1 MGNESVAAR
10 TAELLSFNG
19 HYAVPGDNQADRLL
33 DDVGCFM
40 ASALAMLRKELE
52 IADSP
57 EINAVE
63 PELAA
68 RLWGIYH
75 LLQMAQGAANAANA
89 SLPNSQN

>member
-40 ASALAMLRKELE
+40 ASALAMFRKELE
-52 IADSP
+52 IADRADVK
-57 EINAVE
+57 AVE
-63 PELAA
+63 PELAE

-89 SLPNSQN
+89 CLPSSPN